1 MRSLCVVLHIWG
13 ITFSRRE
20 KIIKLSDYTIFFR
33 SYKHVEANKIN
44 GMMSRARLSGTSTM
58 IHFFSDIAAMKFS
71 IFVISSRLFVVDA
84 ALWTLRRD
92 CMSRNSNASLAD
104 SS

>member
-1 MRSLCVVLHIWG
+1 MWKRKNKRNDVTRSPQRH
-13 ITFSRRE
+13 
-20 KIIKLSDYTIFFR
+20 
-33 SYKHVEANKIN
+33 KH
-44 GMMSRARLSGTSTM
+44 RQTM